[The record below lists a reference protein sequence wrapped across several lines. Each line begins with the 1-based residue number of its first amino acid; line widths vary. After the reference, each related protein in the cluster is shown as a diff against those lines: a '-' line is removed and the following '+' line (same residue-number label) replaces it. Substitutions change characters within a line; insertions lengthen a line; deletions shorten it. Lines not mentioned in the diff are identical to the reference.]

1 MVPLPAGAVGFYIV
15 AVVVLGMALG
25 LVAGIVFALALGLRV
40 QGLLT
45 DALLGSLGLLT
56 GLVVVHYL
64 KTLEPALLLALIFPL
79 MHQFARLRL

>member
-1 MVPLPAGAVGFYIV
+1 MVPAGSLGVYIV
-15 AVVVLGMALG
+15 AVAVLGLPLG
-25 LVAGIVFALALGLRV
+25 LVAGVVFALALGLRV

-64 KTLEPALLLALIFPL
+64 KSLEPAYLLALLFPL
-79 MHQFARLRL
+79 MHQFARLWE

>member
-1 MVPLPAGAVGFYIV
+1 MFPAGSLWVYIV
-15 AVVVLGMALG
+15 AVAVLGLPLG
-25 LVAGIVFALALGLRV
+25 LVAGAVFALALGLRV

-64 KTLEPALLLALIFPL
+64 KTLEPAYLLSLIFPL
-79 MHQFARLRL
+79 MHQFARLWQ